1 MKWNVVSLPHFDSG
15 SYMSMSAQE
24 GLRLAYLKLVEA
36 HKLMDEACEL
46 INQGLDN
53 LKPEKSAAE
62 KLSKTLDSDVHVG
75 STIKLNVGGKIYKT
89 TLETLKKDQDS
100 MLCAMFCGR
109 HEVKPDPEDG
119 AYFIDRDGKLFR

>member
-46 INQGLDN
+46 INQGLAFLN
-53 LKPEKSAAE
+53 QKSQPLK
-62 KLSKTLDSDVHVG
+62 G
-75 STIKLNVGGKIYKT
+75 C
-89 TLETLKKDQDS
+89 Q
-100 MLCAMFCGR
+100 
-109 HEVKPDPEDG
+109 KP
-119 AYFIDRDGKLFR
+119 

>member
-1 MKWNVVSLPHFDSG
+1 
-15 SYMSMSAQE
+15 MSMSAQE
-24 GLRLAYLKLVEA
+24 ELRLGLFDLAHAKLVEA

-53 LKPEKSAAE
+53 LKTVKSAAE
-62 KLSKTLDSDVHVG
+62 KLSETLDSDVHVG
-75 STIKLNVGGKIYKT
+75 GTIKLNVGGKIYKT

-109 HEVKPDPEDG
+109 HEAKADPEDG

>member
-1 MKWNVVSLPHFDSG
+1 MK
-15 SYMSMSAQE
+15 MSAQE
-24 GLRLAYLKLVEA
+24 ELRRLGLFDLARAKLVEA

-46 INQGLDN
+46 INQGLGN

-62 KLSKTLDSDVHVG
+62 KLSETLDSDVHVG

-109 HEVKPDPEDG
+109 HKVKPDPEDG